1 MENLIITEKME
12 IAKRK
17 LAKFTNKP
25 IRLIST
31 LEMSHIVGRE
41 SVKNYHGGATE
52 SGTEIV
58 IALNYDMPETN
69 EDTYIHEILHLIL
82 KYEGYP
88 EIIINQKALTTN
100 IPAQYYNNV
109 YTIRD
114 FLKSA
119 IDHPEVYRRMGK
131 DFKIDMSE
139 CHKYD
144 VQLKSTRYS
153 KKMNEGEKGIFIIQQ
168 DILDGHEYFYF
179 DEANSKNMIKVLR
192 DNSPRAYDVCLG
204 LSKQTMKTGFAK
216 PTDARKS
223 AQIILDRIVKF
234 GDKNNSLTPDGFDS
248 NLIWKCFEIK

>member
-1 MENLIITEKME
+1 MENLTITEKME
-12 IAKRK
+12 IAKSK
-17 LAKFTNKP
+17 LAMLTNKP
-25 IRLIST
+25 IKLIST

-41 SVKNYHGGATE
+41 SVKKYYGGATE
-52 SGTEIV
+52 LEAEIV
-58 IALNYDMPETN
+58 IALNYEMPETN
-69 EDTYIHEILHLIL
+69 QDTFIHEILHLIL

-88 EIIINQKALTTN
+88 EIFINQNVLIKN
-100 IPAQYYNNV
+100 IPEQYYNIV
-109 YTIRD
+109 YTLRD

-119 IDHPEVYRRMGK
+119 IDHPEIFRRMGK
-131 DFKIDMSE
+131 DFQIDMSE

-153 KKMNEGEKGIFIIQQ
+153 EKMDDGKKGIFTIQQ

-179 DEANSKNMIKVLR
+179 DETNSKFMIKILR

-204 LSKQTMKTGFAK
+204 LSKQTMKTGFMN
-216 PTDARKS
+216 PSNARKS
-223 AQIILDRIVKF
+223 AQVILDRIIKF